1 MAGTSTKDIKNRI
14 KSVENT
20 GQITKAMELVATSKL
35 RQAKKKVES
44 TRPFFEILEE
54 TLFDIEKNTRD
65 FSSVY
70 TKKREIKKTLV
81 VVIGGDRG
89 LAGGYNINV
98 FKKANEII
106 SEGASVILPIGKKAL
121 EYYEKQGEEVLMD
134 AFDKAD
140 DFKIPHC
147 YEMGTYIAGEY
158 KKGSFDRVVV
168 VYTKFVSMLSQ
179 VPEVKEVLPLCADKE
194 CIKKG
199 RITLYEPSQE
209 AVFDKIIPQY
219 ISGVLYSALC
229 EALASEHGARRTS
242 MESASKNAS
251 QMIDELT
258 LKFNRA
264 RQAAITQE
272 ITEIVS
278 GAEA

>member
-54 TLFDIEKNTRD
+54 TLSDIKKNTRE

-70 TKKREIKKTLV
+70 TKKREVKKTCV

-98 FKKANEII
+98 FKKADKVIA
-106 SEGASVILPIGKKAL
+106 EGPSVVLPIGKKAL
-121 EYYEKQGEEVLMD
+121 EYYEKQGAELLMD

-140 DFKIPHC
+140 DFTIPHC
-147 YEMGTYIAGEY
+147 HEMGVLLADGY
-158 KKGSFDRVVV
+158 KKRSFDRVCV
-168 VYTKFVSMLSQ
+168 VYTEFVSMLSQ
-179 VPEVKEVLPLCADKE
+179 VPQVKEILPFLSGDKGSRS
-194 CIKKG
+194 KSL
-199 RITLYEPSQE
+199 TLYEPSQE
-209 AVFDKIIPQY
+209 AVFDKLVPQY
-219 ISGVLYSALC
+219 ISGVIYCALC

-242 MESASKNAS
+242 MENASKNAAD
-251 QMIDELT
+251 MIDELT

>member
-1 MAGTSTKDIKNRI
+1 MAGTSAKDIKNRI

-35 RQAKKKVES
+35 RQAKRNVEK
-44 TRPFFEILEE
+44 TRPFFECLEE
-54 TLFDIEKNTRD
+54 TLSDIKANTRD

-70 TKKREIKKTLV
+70 TQKREIRKTCV

-106 SEGASVILPIGKKAL
+106 LGTPSVVLPIGKKAL
-121 EYYEKQGEEVLMD
+121 EYYEKQGAEILED

-140 DFKIPHC
+140 DFRIPHC
-147 YEMGTYIAGEY
+147 HEIGAFLATEY
-158 KKGSFDRVVV
+158 KKGTFDRVVV

-179 VPEVKEVLPLCADKE
+179 VPETKEILPLCNDKCE
-194 CIKKG
+194 KKG
-199 RITLYEPSQE
+199 KITIYEPSME
-209 AVFDKIIPQY
+209 TVFDKIVPQY
-219 ISGVLYSALC
+219 VSGVLYSTVC

-242 MESASKNAS
+242 MESASKNATR
-251 QMIDELT
+251 MIDELT